1 MKYEKIMKKLSKRNK
16 LIEENLRKI
25 NDKIDKTKDNKK
37 KEKYGSIKKNLQAR
51 QTKILEI
58 TGKYLQ
64 ILYPY
69 TNLNQTQNKMQIGRA
84 HV

>member
-1 MKYEKIMKKLSKRNK
+1 MKYEKIMKKRSKRNK

-58 TGKYLQ
+58 TGK
-64 ILYPY
+64 
-69 TNLNQTQNKMQIGRA
+69 TQEMINSVTKA
-84 HV
+84 KTEDKAE